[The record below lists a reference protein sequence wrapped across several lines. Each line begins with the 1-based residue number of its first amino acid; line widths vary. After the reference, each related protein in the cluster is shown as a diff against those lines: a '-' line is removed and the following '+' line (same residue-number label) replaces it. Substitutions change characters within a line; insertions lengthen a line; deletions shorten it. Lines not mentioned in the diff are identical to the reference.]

1 MKTKAGLLIML
12 AGTMLFAAGC
22 GIPFD
27 IETPTETIE
36 LPNTGGTY
44 FDKVVDLPEEARRDG
59 VTFKTVSLNYVVR
72 KESGFEARVQL
83 YASPDQVTHIL
94 KPSNAEL
101 LMDEYLAIDET
112 SRSGT
117 VETLTIRDA
126 LNTKQESF
134 VIGAENLTSSPLSP
148 IYIDISLRLQG
159 TFGVF

>member
-36 LPNTGGTY
+36 LPNTMGAY
-44 FDKVVDLPEEARRDG
+44 FDTVVDIPEEARRDG
-59 VTFKTVSLNYVVR
+59 VKFNTVSLIYTLR
-72 KESGFEARVQL
+72 KANTFAAHIKL
-83 YASPDQVTHIL
+83 YASPDQATHAAR
-94 KPSNAEL
+94 PANAVQL
-101 LMDEYLAIDET
+101 LDENLTTLET
-112 SRSGT
+112 SKIGT
-117 VETLTIRDA
+117 AESQTILDV
-126 LNTKQESF
+126 LNAKQESF